1 MTNGLTIFR
10 YLNYYDRFEE
20 RYKYLKVLKMIII
33 NSPLNGILIVIDC
46 CNLGKRVAN
55 LSPRR
60 YWNSNWN
67 VFGNLNGRGFNR
79 LMVDTGS
86 FCGHK

>member
-46 CNLGKRVAN
+46 CNLRKSREFVSSTI
-55 LSPRR
+55 LELELECFWESQWSR
-60 YWNSNWN
+60 
-67 VFGNLNGRGFNR
+67 F
-79 LMVDTGS
+79 
-86 FCGHK
+86 